1 MASAVWPSIAHIM
14 TKFSAAERRSL
25 AKSGAA
31 ESNGSYPIRNASD
44 LKNAIR
50 DFGRGGSKPADKAH
64 IISRAK
70 ALGLTGNL
78 PMSWMT

>member
-1 MASAVWPSIAHIM
+1 M
-14 TKFSAAERRSL
+14 TTFSTAQRRSL

-31 ESNGSYPIRNASD
+31 EPDGSYPIRNASD

-64 IISRAK
+64 IIARAK
-70 ALGLTGNL
+70 ALGLSKNL
-78 PMSWMT
+78 PMSWMVS